1 MPSMQIIEAGLP
13 PSFAGGCARLEP
25 MVMMMI
31 MMRVTMMMMMMA
43 TDHAPECHSIISSR
57 VAPTNKQIKFLAPH
71 ENSCAQK
78 RSRRIAKQG
87 GDTGIPRQGLGSCTV
102 RRLSISQGGAAIPRQ
117 RLGSCSAGVHRP
129 RLTSLS
135 QTHPPY
141 LVMAAGTLAV
151 TASGRQPT
159 NAGPQGPQRFPG
171 PRQPRPLGEATAFV
185 N

>member
-1 MPSMQIIEAGLP
+1 
-13 PSFAGGCARLEP
+13 
-25 MVMMMI
+25 MMMI

-43 TDHAPECHSIISSR
+43 TDHAPECHFIISSR
-57 VAPTNKQIKFLAPH
+57 VAPTNKQIKFHAPH

-78 RSRRIAKQG
+78 RSRRIAKPG
-87 GDTGIPRQGLGSCTV
+87 GDTGIPRQGLGSCAV

-141 LVMAAGTLAV
+141 LVMAAGTLAA
-151 TASGRQPT
+151 TAS
-159 NAGPQGPQRFPG
+159 AALD
-171 PRQPRPLGEATAFV
+171 PRPWAGTQAVRYGPGKHGAGWQDHATWHQQRPPA
-185 N
+185 